1 MEDVYP
7 VFGIGNVP
15 VKVASKVLG
24 MKPDTIRN
32 KMEDGTLDLGVI
44 YKARKKRGKRSY
56 RNTYISPK
64 KLYDLTGYVWKGEN
78 ENDTDT
84 DGGCTRTSGRTQG
97 AGYKPPENGA
107 TAQGNYGLSCTNRAE

>member
-1 MEDVYP
+1 MSDTYP

-78 ENDTDT
+78 ENDTDR
-84 DGGCTRTSGRTQG
+84 DGGCTGTSGGTQG
-97 AGYKPPENGA
+97 AGSKPSGDHA
-107 TAQGNYGLSCTNRAE
+107 AAQ